1 MAMQLILT
9 QDVDNLG
16 SAGELVSVKN
26 GYGRN
31 YLMPQGLALSATK
44 RNVKRLEHHRAL
56 IEQRVARQR
65 GESESLAGR
74 INGMT
79 LQFERL
85 VGEGDKMFGSVTA
98 RDLAA
103 QLAVAKIEVDP
114 RKINLP
120 EAIKAIGKYEADI
133 KLAGGVVANLK
144 FWVVGKDQEE

>member
-16 SAGELVSVKN
+16 SAGQLVSVKN

-44 RNVKRLEHHRAL
+44 RNVKRLEHDRAQ
-56 IEQRVARQR
+56 IEKRVARQR
-65 GESESLAGR
+65 GESESLASR

-98 RDLAA
+98 RDLAT
-103 QLAVAKIEVDP
+103 QLEVAKIVVDP

-120 EAIKAIGKYEADI
+120 EAIKAVGKYEAEV
-133 KLAGGVVANLK
+133 KLAGGVVGILK
-144 FWVVGKDQEE
+144 FYVVGKDKE

>member
-26 GYGRN
+26 GFGRN
-31 YLMPQGLALSATK
+31 YLLPQGLALSATK
-44 RNVKRLEHHRAL
+44 RNVKRLEHDKAV
-56 IEQRVARQR
+56 IERRVARQR
-65 GESESLAGR
+65 TESESLAAR

-98 RDLAA
+98 RDLAS
-103 QLAVAKIEVDP
+103 QLEVAKIVVDP
-114 RKINLP
+114 RKIDLP
-120 EAIKAIGKYEADI
+120 EAIKAIGKYEADV
-133 KLAGGVVANLK
+133 KLSGGVIATLK
-144 FWVVGKDQEE
+144 FWVVGKDTE

>member
-16 SAGELVSVKN
+16 SAGDLVSVKN

-31 YLMPQGLALSATK
+31 YLMPQGYALSATK
-44 RNVKRLEHHRAL
+44 RNVKKLEHHRAI
-56 IEQRVARQR
+56 IEAKVAKQR
-65 GESESLAGR
+65 GESDALAAR

-98 RDLAA
+98 RDLAS
-103 QLAVAKIEVDP
+103 QLGVAKIEVDS

-133 KLAGGVVANLK
+133 KLAGGVIATLK
-144 FWVVGKDQEE
+144 FWVVGKDED

>member
-9 QDVDNLG
+9 EDVDNLG
-16 SAGELVSVKN
+16 LAGELVSVKN

-44 RNVKRLEHHRAL
+44 RNVKKLEHHRAI
-56 IEQRVARQR
+56 IEAKVVKQR
-65 GESESLAGR
+65 GESDALAAR

-98 RDLAA
+98 RDLAS
-103 QLAVAKIEVDP
+103 QLAVAKIKVDS
-114 RKINLP
+114 RKIKLP

-133 KLAGGVVANLK
+133 KLAGGGGATLK
-144 FWVVGKDQEE
+144 FWVVGKDSE

>member
-1 MAMQLILT
+1 MQLILT

-16 SAGELVSVKN
+16 SAGELVNVKS

-31 YLMPQGLALSATK
+31 YLLPQGLALSATK
-44 RNVKRLEHHRAL
+44 RNVKRLEHDRAI
-56 IEQRVARQR
+56 IERRVARQR
-65 GESESLAGR
+65 SESESLAGR

-98 RDLAA
+98 RDLAS
-103 QLAVAKIEVDP
+103 QLEVAKIDVDP

-133 KLAGGVVANLK
+133 KLAGGVVATLK
-144 FWVVGKDQEE
+144 FWVVGKDKE

>member
-9 QDVDNLG
+9 QDVHNLG
-16 SAGELVSVKN
+16 SAGQLVSVKN

-31 YLMPQGLALSATK
+31 YLLPQGLALSATT
-44 RNVKRLEHHRAL
+44 RNVKRLEHHRAI

-65 GESESLAGR
+65 GESESLASR

-98 RDLAA
+98 RDLAS
-103 QLAVAKIEVDP
+103 QLAVAKIEVDS

-120 EAIKAIGKYEADI
+120 EAVKAIGKYEADI
-133 KLAGGVVANLK
+133 KLAGGVIATLK
-144 FWVVGKDQEE
+144 FWVVGKDEAE

>member
-16 SAGELVSVKN
+16 SAGELVTVKN

-31 YLMPQGLALSATK
+31 YLVPQGLALSATK
-44 RNVKRLEHHRAL
+44 RNVKRLEHDRAQ
-56 IEQRVARQR
+56 IERRVARQR
-65 GESESLAGR
+65 GESESLAAR

-103 QLAVAKIEVDP
+103 QLEVAKIVVDP
-114 RKINLP
+114 RKIQLP
-120 EAIKAIGKYEADI
+120 EAVKAIGKYEADI
-133 KLAGGVVANLK
+133 KLAGGVVGCLK
-144 FWVVGKDQEE
+144 FWVVGKDKTE

>member
-16 SAGELVSVKN
+16 SAGDLVSVKN
-26 GYGRN
+26 GFGRN
-31 YLMPQGLALSATK
+31 YLLPQGLALSATK
-44 RNVKRLEHHRAL
+44 RNVKRLEHDRAT
-56 IEQRVARQR
+56 IAQRIARQR
-65 GESESLAGR
+65 GESESLAAR

-98 RDLAA
+98 RDLAS
-103 QLAVAKIEVDP
+103 QLEIAKIIVDP

-120 EAIKAIGKYEADI
+120 EAVKAVGKYEADI
-133 KLAGGVVANLK
+133 KLAGGVIGNLK
-144 FWVVGKDQEE
+144 FWVVGKDKE